1 MEALQTDYRRTQDAL
16 PAPADPRENILACLK
31 RGLPEFQPAFFRH
44 DGTFVVCGSGPSLPS
59 FIDEMRDERKK
70 RRPICAAKGA
80 HDLLCENGIEPDIFV
95 SVEAKPRLDNV
106 KHKNQHTLYL
116 ISSRCSPELFDW
128 LSDCKV
134 LTFHSYSDKEAVIP
148 ELSGQQLIGGGND
161 LGAARGVARLSDGV
175 RQVRAVRLRFVPV
188 SRQAQALQL
197 GTDAP
202 RADRRSHHSRA
213 ALSLQRRDGAAGRRV
228 PGVLPNVPRRDLRRL
243 LERRRLDHFDQQLY
257 QRMLQYADYVTCPTE
272 AMKARIAHP
281 DVTVILDPYEFDE
294 EAPHCNGNK
303 VLWFGH
309 GTNFKTLIPLL
320 PQIFAPLTVVSNIP
334 LAMPWSLETMVEQ
347 FALNDIVI
355 LPATADYK
363 SPNRAVEAIRQ
374 GCFVVAEPHPALTDF
389 PGIWIGDIPKG
400 IEWASQNPLQAN
412 AWTRRAQKW
421 VKEKYSPRIQADA
434 WKSLFTR
441 AKSRSTSEAAAS
453 TGRAGSESMTVAQPT

>member
-1 MEALQTDYRRTQDAL
+1 V
-16 PAPADPRENILACLK
+16 N
-31 RGLPEFQPAFFRH
+31 
-44 DGTFVVCGSGPSLPS
+44 VS
-59 FIDEMRDERKK
+59 FIHRGGPEMASYRYRASI
-70 RRPICAAKGA
+70 PAKILGA
-80 HDLLCENGIEPDIFV
+80 SLNDLKADTVVF
-95 SVEAKPRLDNV
+95 AKPAVGDD
-106 KHKNQHTLYL
+106 HWA
-116 ISSRCSPELFDW
+116 LFARNEGR
-128 LSDCKV
+128 
-134 LTFHSYSDKEAVIP
+134 TVIV
-148 ELSGQQLIGGGND
+148 D
-161 LGAARGVARLSDGV
+161 FCD
-175 RQVRAVRLRFVPV
+175 
-188 SRQAQALQL
+188 
-197 GTDAP
+197 
-202 RADRRSHHSRA
+202 
-213 ALSLQRRDGAAGRRV
+213 
-228 PGVLPNVPRRDLRRL
+228 
-243 LERRRLDHFDQQLY
+243 DHFDQQLY

-309 GTNFKTLIPLL
+309 GTNFPTLLPLL

-374 GCFVVAEPHPALTDF
+374 GCFVVAEPHPALNDF

-421 VKEKYSPRIQADA
+421 VKERYSPRTLADA
-434 WKSLFTR
+434 WKR
-441 AKSRSTSEAAAS
+441 CW
-453 TGRAGSESMTVAQPT
+453 TGRNLPQPRQRQHPLASVDQR